1 VSEHSGDSTREAVRA
16 QPNACG
22 ITRAQGAPADTLHAL
37 LSSPSA
43 PRHPTLIPSHHTV
56 PTRAAATSRLW
67 GGVPEIRANFAAP
80 NAIALNAHQ
89 QGVSPAAFAGNGPL
103 SSRFTALATSQDR
116 NGKTF
121 LASVEAKDAPIYA
134 TQWHPEKVAYEWL
147 ATQASNHSAV
157 SVVANGYPALF
168 FAQQARANG
177 RAFGSASDEQA
188 ALIYN
193 YEPVFT
199 LPKIS
204 TEFEQCYFFP
214 AAAEAAA
221 ASAGARGLRGAAGAA

>member
-1 VSEHSGDSTREAVRA
+1 M
-16 QPNACG
+16 
-22 ITRAQGAPADTLHAL
+22 
-37 LSSPSA
+37 
-43 PRHPTLIPSHHTV
+43 
-56 PTRAAATSRLW
+56 
-67 GGVPEIRANFAAP
+67 
-80 NAIALNAHQ
+80 
-89 QGVSPAAFAGNGPL
+89 SPAAFAGSAPL

-121 LASVEAKDAPIYA
+121 VASVEAKDAPIYA

-147 ATQASNHSAV
+147 ASQATNHSAV
-157 SVVANGYPALF
+157 SVVANGYPALW
-168 FAQQARANG
+168 FAQQARAND
-177 RAFGSASDEQA
+177 RAFARPADEQA

-214 AAAEAAA
+214 AAGGEAKAAA
-221 ASAGARGLRGAAGAA
+221 AGGLRGTAAAAGAA